1 MGFDESIKKEV
12 NDDSMGEDYLLV
24 RDKKSGEQR
33 AISQPEHEQFCKNVG
48 DRIDDLGYEIIA
60 TATFKTEG
68 RPKEANV
75 LRDHATHPVQIVQ
88 TLINMS
94 YRSVDEVLD
103 KLATDKFEG
112 DERIKAKSELKAVL
126 DFMTKEGIL
135 KADTKSDQYTPLTW
149 EVLIKL
155 FNGLA
160 NSADKSDKPRM
171 IRDLKTLLEV
181 LGDTSFYPP
190 EVQQIL
196 KKRT

>member
-75 LRDHATHPVQIVQ
+75 LRNREIHPVIILQK
-88 TLINMS
+88 LLGMA
-94 YRSVDEVLD
+94 YRSIDDILD
-103 KLATDKFEG
+103 TITDYNLEG
-112 DERIKAKSELKAVL
+112 QQRAKAKVELKHVL
-126 DFMTKEGIL
+126 DFMVREKYIKFSNQL
-135 KADTKSDQYTPLTW
+135 YSPLTW
-149 EVLIKL
+149 DSLIKFL
-155 FNGLA
+155 NGLA
-160 NSADKSDKPRM
+160 DKAEKSDKPRM
-171 IRDLKTLLEV
+171 IKDLKTLLEM

-190 EVQQIL
+190 EVQKIL
-196 KKRT
+196 KERD